1 MPSDTSNSL
10 VDLSGLA
17 KPADTLIKKISSAAG
32 ILYGLDKIA
41 EAEAKAALIKA
52 RSEIEITDLQR
63 RAANR
68 WMAEEAQRQKNM
80 EDITAKAL
88 PQLNE
93 GAKPDSMD
101 NDWIANFFDKCRI
114 ICDDEMQGLWS
125 RVLAGEANCSR
136 LLFEEDG
143 QFPVRSGQNRSP
155 FVHHALR
162 IRLGS

>member
-1 MPSDTSNSL
+1 MAPDTSNSL
-10 VDLSGLA
+10 VNLSGLV
-17 KPADTLIKKISSAAG
+17 KPADTLIKKISSAAS
-32 ILYGLDKIA
+32 IFYGLEKIA
-41 EAEAKAALIKA
+41 EAEAKADLIKA
-52 RSEIEITDLQR
+52 QSEIGIADLQR

-114 ICDDEMQGLWS
+114 MSDNEMQGL
-125 RVLAGEANCSR
+125 
-136 LLFEEDG
+136 
-143 QFPVRSGQNRSP
+143 
-155 FVHHALR
+155 
-162 IRLGS
+162 